1 MNLVTEIYRTTK
13 TFPKEETYG
22 LAAQMRKSAISVPSN
37 IEEGYGRKSTS
48 DYIRFLNIAM
58 GSLFEL
64 QTQLEIAMNLK
75 YLRETDFKVLYEG
88 SREIERMQSSL
99 IDKLGKGREQ

>member
-1 MNLVTEIYRTTK
+1 
-13 TFPKEETYG
+13 
-22 LAAQMRKSAISVPSN
+22 
-37 IEEGYGRKSTS
+37 
-48 DYIRFLNIAM
+48 M